1 MTNAVCTVS
10 TLWPSDEAKTAFGIG
25 LVIIEFFI
33 PFFVLL
39 VCYGKIVW
47 VLTRR
52 INTNIMKNKSSLYNS
67 ESSSVVTVRA
77 KPDSELAD
85 PGRDKF
91 QLARKNTIKTLFIVG
106 LCFIICWSQNQI
118 IYFMYSC
125 GYNVNFNSAYVQFT
139 VVMVFLNCT
148 VNPFIY
154 LIKYRDFQEA
164 WKQFFFCNKQHAVDI
179 SLNSS
184 VSSPNSTSIVNC

>member
-1 MTNAVCTVS
+1 M
-10 TLWPSDEAKTAFGIG
+10 F
-25 LVIIEFFI
+25 IEFFI
-33 PFFVLL
+33 LLFVLL

-52 INTNIMKNKSSLYNS
+52 INTDLMKNKSLVNNS
-67 ESSSVVTVRA
+67 QNIRV
-77 KPDSELAD
+77 KPASELAG

-106 LCFIICWSQNQI
+106 LFFVICWSRNQI

-125 GYNVNFNSAYVQFT
+125 GYNVNFNSAYVMFT
-139 VVMVFLNCT
+139 VFMVFLNCT
-148 VNPFIY
+148 VNPFVY

-164 WKQFFFCNKQHAVDI
+164 WKQFFFCNK
-179 SLNSS
+179 
-184 VSSPNSTSIVNC
+184 